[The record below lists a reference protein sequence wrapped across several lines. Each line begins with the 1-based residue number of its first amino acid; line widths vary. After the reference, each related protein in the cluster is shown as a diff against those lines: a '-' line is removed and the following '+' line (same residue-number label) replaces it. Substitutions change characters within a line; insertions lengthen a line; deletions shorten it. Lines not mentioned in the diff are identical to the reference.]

1 MKLIDLIPYLRND
14 NRLKEL
20 YIKEKLNLESEA
32 VLIYMTES
40 LKFESELT
48 FFDIEE
54 TEDNLYYKN
63 NGISYVQL
71 FPLNYAVELVNSWLE
86 VQDLSDQD
94 IAKSLLNYRIKDA

>member
-20 YIKEKLNLESEA
+20 YAKEKLNLESEA
-32 VLIYMTES
+32 VLIYMTGS
-40 LKFESELT
+40 LKLESELT

-54 TEDNLYYKN
+54 TEDDLYYKN

-71 FPLNYAVELVNSWLE
+71 FPINYAVELVNSWLE

>member
-54 TEDNLYYKN
+54 TEDDLYYKN